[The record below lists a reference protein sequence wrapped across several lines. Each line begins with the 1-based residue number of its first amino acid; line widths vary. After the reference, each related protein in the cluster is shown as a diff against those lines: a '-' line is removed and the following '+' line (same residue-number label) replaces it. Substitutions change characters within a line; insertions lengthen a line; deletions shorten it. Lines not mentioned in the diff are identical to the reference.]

1 MRIYGAKLKL
11 KIEPKEEEG
20 RMPKEEEENN
30 AIRGR
35 GKSCVLY
42 LV

>member
-11 KIEPKEEEG
+11 KIE
-20 RMPKEEEENN
+20 PKEEEENN

-42 LV
+42 LA